1 MHHVPSGRR
10 TAKVSMRPLFVATS
24 AAAAFAMSIGAAQA
38 QEAPA
43 STATARSFN
52 IPAQS
57 LATALQ
63 QFTEQSGVQV
73 GYTAALGA
81 GVQSPGVSG
90 NFAAAEAL
98 SRLLTGTGLTFRFT
112 SANAVVLDRGPKA
125 SDGAIQ
131 LGPVRVE
138 GDGGTYAAFAP
149 SMTSDQ
155 AATEGTRSYTT
166 PSMATATK
174 LPLSIRETPQS
185 VTVVTR
191 QAIEDQGAL
200 ALKDV
205 IQNVPGVF
213 YWTSGPQRQRFYA
226 RGLSVDNLLFD
237 GLPVTLS
244 SSQLSQDLVD
254 PNIAIYDRVEIVRGA
269 AGLTIGS
276 GNPAAAINL
285 VRKRP
290 TLKPQ
295 FSIAG
300 NAGNWN
306 RYGVEADL
314 SGPLDKG
321 GTLRARVVGTYNDE
335 ESFRDREHSKR
346 SMVYGIIEKDFGSR
360 TTLSISAVHQEDDLD
375 GNGFTGM
382 PVAADGSHLA
392 LPRSTSY
399 ASDWEYWNKDSTSL
413 FASLEHRFD
422 SGWKVNLSAYKVWA
436 NLNMLG
442 HYIRSNVSAGTYD
455 LLNALNEHEENQSS
469 YGLYASGPFKLF
481 GREHELVFGGG
492 HRRVQFDGNT
502 NQGGLM
508 AGNIDLYNFDPS
520 AIAKP
525 NITILPWLDS
535 DIKEFNAYATTRLNL
550 ADGLKL
556 IVGGRL
562 DWYDYTDAQPRW
574 NLTNHYEVHHHLTK
588 YAGLIY
594 DLDNH
599 HAVYVSYTD
608 IFKPQNYYDVDRNL
622 LPPVVGKN
630 YEIGIKGAYFDNAL
644 NISLALFRMDQENRA
659 ARISDQTQ
667 CSTYPTATC
676 YEAAGLVRA
685 EGIDFEI
692 DGAITPDWQITAGYS
707 HTLAKYRQDA
717 DATKIGT
724 LFDTD
729 VPRHLVKVLTNY
741 RLPGNLDRI
750 RIGGS
755 FYWQSTIYNNGVT
768 SGIAYHEEQKSYALV
783 GLNASY
789 QATENFD
796 IRFNI
801 NNLFDKKYFR
811 SLTGQSGLAFPT
823 SVYGDPRN
831 AMLTARYRF

>member
-1 MHHVPSGRR
+1 MFGGLSVMRCGKR
-10 TAKVSMRPLFVATS
+10 AKVIGAVLMTTTAMLGIVATP
-24 AAAAFAMSIGAAQA
+24 AAAQTASAQ
-38 QEAPA
+38 
-43 STATARSFN
+43 RNFD

-57 LATALQ
+57 LPQALMIFGRQAGLQVTA
-63 QFTEQSGVQV
+63 V
-73 GYTAALGA
+73 GDVTAGKSS
-81 GVQSPGVSG
+81 SPVKGDL
-90 NFAAAEAL
+90 APAQAL
-98 SRLLTGTGLTFRFT
+98 SQLLAGTGLTFRFVGNNGVQIEPAPQT
-112 SANAVVLDRGPKA
+112 A
-125 SDGAIQ
+125 DGSIK

-138 GDGGTYAAFAP
+138 GEGGPYSGLAP
-149 SMTSDQ
+149 SITSDP

-166 PSMATATK
+166 ESMATATK
-174 LPLSIRETPQS
+174 LPLTIRETPQS

-290 TLKPQ
+290 TLEPQ
-295 FSIAG
+295 FSIAA

-306 RYGVEADL
+306 RYGVEVDL
-314 SGPLDKG
+314 SGPLDKN

-335 ESFRDREHSKR
+335 DSFRDREHSKR
-346 SMVYGIIEKDFGSR
+346 NMIYGIVEKDFGSR
-360 TTLSISAVHQEDDLD
+360 TTLSISAMRQEDDLD

-382 PVAADGSHLA
+382 PVAADGSHFD

-436 NLNMLG
+436 KLNMLG
-442 HYIRSNVSAGTYD
+442 HYIRSNVTSGTYD

-481 GREHELVFGGG
+481 GREHELVLGGG
-492 HRRVQFDGNT
+492 HRRAQFDGNT

-508 AGNIDLYNFDPS
+508 ASNIDLYEFDSS

-525 NITILPWLDS
+525 SLTILPWLDS

-562 DWYDYTDAQPRW
+562 DWYNYTDAQPRW
-574 NLTNHYEVHHHLTK
+574 NLSNHYEVHRHLTK

-594 DLDNH
+594 DLDSH
-599 HAVYVSYTD
+599 HSAYVSYTD
-608 IFKPQNYYDVDRNL
+608 IFKPQNYYDVDHKL
-622 LPPVVGKN
+622 LSPIIGKN
-630 YEIGIKGAYFDNAL
+630 YEIGIKGAYFDNSL
-644 NISLALFRMDQENRA
+644 NVSLALFRMDQENRA

-707 HTLAKYRQDA
+707 HTLAKYRADA
-717 DATKIGT
+717 DVTKIGT

-741 RLPGNLDRI
+741 RLPGNLDTV

-755 FYWQSTIYNNGVT
+755 FYWQSTIYNNGTT
-768 SGIAYHEEQKSYALV
+768 SGIVYHEEQKAYALV
-783 GLNASY
+783 GLNASW
-789 QATENFD
+789 QATPNLD
-796 IRFNI
+796 IRVNV
-801 NNLFDKKYFR
+801 NNLFDKKYYR
-811 SLTGQSGLAFPT
+811 SLTGQSGLAYPT

-831 AMLTARYRF
+831 AMMTARYRF

>member
-1 MHHVPSGRR
+1 MRLTTGLRKGTRR
-10 TAKVSMRPLFVATS
+10 ATVTAMLLATTVGATALEPTVAL
-24 AAAAFAMSIGAAQA
+24 AQ
-38 QEAPA
+38 
-43 STATARSFN
+43 SSSTARSFD

-57 LATALQ
+57 LPDALILFGRQAGIEVTAESANTRGRSAQ
-63 QFTEQSGVQV
+63 
-73 GYTAALGA
+73 
-81 GVQSPGVSG
+81 GVSG
-90 NFAAAEAL
+90 NLSPAEAL
-98 SRLLTGTGLTFRFT
+98 SRLLAGTGLTFRWQ
-112 SANAVVLDRGPKA
+112 SARAVVVEPTPQSA
-125 SDGAIQ
+125 DGAIQ

-138 GDGGTYAAFAP
+138 GQGGTYAGLAP
-149 SMTSDQ
+149 GITSDPV
-155 AATEGTRSYTT
+155 ATEGTASYTAA
-166 PSMATATK
+166 SLATATK

-213 YWTSGPQRQRFYA
+213 YWASGPQRQRFYA

-276 GNPAAAINL
+276 GNPSAAINL

-290 TLKPQ
+290 TLEPQ

-300 NAGNWN
+300 NVGNWN
-306 RYGVEADL
+306 RFGVEADL
-314 SGPLDKG
+314 SGPLDKN

-346 SMVYGIIEKDFGSR
+346 NMIYGIVEKDFGSR
-360 TTLSISAVHQEDDLD
+360 TTLSISAMRQEDDLD

-382 PVAADGSHLA
+382 PVAADGSHLD

-399 ASDWEYWNKDSTSL
+399 ASDWEYWDKDSTSV
-413 FASLEHRFD
+413 FASLEHQFD
-422 SGWKVNLSAYKVWA
+422 NGWKVNLSAYKVWA
-436 NLNMLG
+436 KLNMLG
-442 HYIRSNVSAGTYD
+442 HYIRSNVTAGTYD

-469 YGLYASGPFKLF
+469 YGLFASGPFKLL
-481 GREHELVFGGG
+481 GREHELVLGAG
-492 HRRVQFDGNT
+492 HRRVEFDGNT

-508 AGNIDLYNFDPS
+508 ASNIDLYNFDPS
-520 AIAKP
+520 AIARP
-525 NITILPWLDS
+525 DLTILPWLDS

-556 IVGGRL
+556 IAGGRL
-562 DWYDYTDAQPRW
+562 DWYDYSDAQPRW
-574 NLTNHYEVHHHLTK
+574 GSSNHYEVHHHLTK

-599 HAVYVSYTD
+599 HSVYISYTD
-608 IFKPQNYYDVDRNL
+608 IFKPQNYYDIDHNL
-622 LPPVVGKN
+622 LAPIVGKN
-630 YEIGIKGAYFDNAL
+630 YEIGIKGAYFDDSL
-644 NISLALFRMDQENRA
+644 NVSLALFRMDQENRA

-707 HTLAKYRQDA
+707 HTLAKYREDA
-717 DATKIGT
+717 DATRIGT

-741 RLPGNLDRI
+741 RLPGNLDKV

-755 FYWQSTIYNNGVT
+755 LYWQSAIYNDGTT
-768 SGIAYHEEQKSYALV
+768 SGIAYHEEQKSYALI
-783 GLNASY
+783 GLNARW
-789 QATENFD
+789 QATPNLD
-796 IRFNI
+796 IRLNV
-801 NNLFDKKYFR
+801 NNLFDKKYYR
-811 SLTGQSGLAFPT
+811 SLTGQSGLGYPT

-831 AMLTARYRF
+831 AMATVRYRF